1 MAKHKIFV
9 KYESFIGMLY
19 LFSFLEPPPTP
30 QNLTILEIS
39 SRSVKIAWSLDR
51 NASPG
56 VERLVIQW
64 KEQSGKCN
72 KNDIFSSSYYEQFH
86 IFIHNN

>member
-1 MAKHKIFV
+1 MENNKKLMSLNLIF
-9 KYESFIGMLY
+9 SI
-19 LFSFLEPPPTP
+19 SEPPPTP

-64 KEQSGKCN
+64 KEQSGR
-72 KNDIFSSSYYEQFH
+72 
-86 IFIHNN
+86 

>member
-1 MAKHKIFV
+1 MGLEWYFILFIRLIFFIKHDFL
-9 KYESFIGMLY
+9 IGTLY

-64 KEQSGKCN
+64 KEQSGKCSKTDN
-72 KNDIFSSSYYEQFH
+72 FS
-86 IFIHNN
+86 

>member
-1 MAKHKIFV
+1 MTLLFISHI
-9 KYESFIGMLY
+9 YSF
-19 LFSFLEPPPTP
+19 FPEPPPTP

-64 KEQSGKCN
+64 KEQSGKCSKSN
-72 KNDIFSSSYYEQFH
+72 IIF
-86 IFIHNN
+86 

>member
-1 MAKHKIFV
+1 MENNKKLMSLNFIFKI
-9 KYESFIGMLY
+9 S
-19 LFSFLEPPPTP
+19 EPPPTP

-64 KEQSGKCN
+64 KEQSG
-72 KNDIFSSSYYEQFH
+72 
-86 IFIHNN
+86 

>member
-1 MAKHKIFV
+1 MIPHF
-9 KYESFIGMLY
+9 FII
-19 LFSFLEPPPTP
+19 SEPPPTP

-64 KEQSGKCN
+64 KEQSG
-72 KNDIFSSSYYEQFH
+72 E
-86 IFIHNN
+86 

>member
-1 MAKHKIFV
+1 MFQV
-9 KYESFIGMLY
+9 KYMKHCFYSI
-19 LFSFLEPPPTP
+19 LEPPPTP

-64 KEQSGKCN
+64 KEQSGKFGIIYLN
-72 KNDIFSSSYYEQFH
+72 
-86 IFIHNN
+86 